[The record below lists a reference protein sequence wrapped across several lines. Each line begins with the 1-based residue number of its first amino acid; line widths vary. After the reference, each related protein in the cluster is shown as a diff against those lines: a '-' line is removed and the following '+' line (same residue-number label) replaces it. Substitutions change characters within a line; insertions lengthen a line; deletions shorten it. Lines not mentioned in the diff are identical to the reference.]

1 VGRVIELLERD
12 EQLQRL
18 VNALARAREGRGRL
32 IAIAAEAGAGK
43 TALTE
48 RFVAG
53 HAKDARVYWGA
64 CENLSTPE
72 VLLPLRD
79 IARASGESFEFG
91 ADHIRAFESLLQ
103 LLSRHAKPS
112 ILILEDVH
120 WADTA
125 TLDLIRFLARR
136 ISRVGALVLIT
147 YREEEVDVRSPVRSL
162 LGEAPAGNVERI
174 SLAPL
179 SLAAVTRLAA
189 QRGRRGEE
197 LFALTAGNPFL
208 VTEALAVEADVPA
221 DAVRDATL
229 ARASRLPESARAVLD
244 AVSIFPRHADTAV
257 VADLVKGAIDA
268 GLDECVEKGMLSLDR
283 GLVQFRHELARR
295 AIEASIAPARRVA
308 LHQKV
313 IDVLMR
319 RSDARASEI
328 AHHAERAGDVAALL
342 KFAHRAAEKAAR
354 AGAPR
359 EAAAHFATM
368 LRHRE
373 ALSSDLVLDVLEHHA
388 QQAYLMGDPEIAMI
402 SMTEAAEMRRRTGDI
417 LGLGRDLTR
426 LTRFAWMCGRR
437 TQAERFVEEAVAV
450 LQTVPRGPELAW
462 AYSHQSQLDM
472 LDSRMESAVFWG
484 RRALDLATV
493 LGEKEIIVHALGNIG
508 SAKEDVGDVELEK
521 SFDLAVAGNY
531 HDHVERASCNL
542 TCTYYWRR
550 DYQSALKFIDRGV
563 SYAVALELRHW
574 EGYLRGWRSMIL
586 LDQGDWPAAEDEAL
600 EICRRTYAV
609 DMYRFPALIA
619 LARLRVR
626 RGDPDADI
634 PLAAA
639 RHLAAGVAELQRTV
653 YVAIILAE
661 RVWLAM
667 STEGDEAQRMLRE
680 VHELAEVRNTRWVL
694 EDSALW
700 LSLLDDRAAGERA
713 AGERT
718 PCKVR
723 ATSKLSTPFR
733 EHCAGQWQEAAAGWR
748 ALGRPYEEAI
758 SLSVGDDAAQRAA
771 LEIFDRLGA
780 IPAAAR
786 LRRQMRAGG
795 SRAVPRGPIAV
806 TRANAAGLTR
816 RQVQVLGLLH
826 EALSNSEI
834 AARLCISAKTA
845 EHHVSAIMARLGVSS
860 RQEAA
865 VAARDRG
872 LLAEPK
878 K

>member
-1 VGRVIELLERD
+1 LD
-12 EQLQRL
+12 H
-18 VNALARAREGRGRL
+18 ALARAREGRGRL

-48 RFVAG
+48 HFVSG

-79 IARASGESFEFG
+79 IARASGEFFDVG
-91 ADHIRAFESLLQ
+91 ADYIRAFESLLH
-103 LLSRHAKPS
+103 LLSRDARPA
-112 ILILEDVH
+112 ILIIEDVH

-147 YREEEVDVRSPVRSL
+147 YRDEEVDTRSPVRNL
-162 LGEAPAGNVERI
+162 LGEAPTGNVERL

-197 LFALTAGNPFL
+197 LFALTAGNAFL
-208 VTEALAVEADVPA
+208 VTEALAVEGDVPT

-229 ARASRLPESARAVLD
+229 ARASRLPKSARAVLD
-244 AVSIFPRHADTAV
+244 AVSIFPRHAETAV
-257 VADLVKGAIDA
+257 VAELLRGAIDA
-268 GLDECVEKGMLSLDR
+268 GLDGCVEKGMLSLEG

-295 AIEASIAPARRVA
+295 AVEASMAPGRRAA

-313 IDVLMR
+313 TDVLMR

-328 AHHAERAGDVAALL
+328 AHHAERAGDIAALL
-342 KFAHRAAEKAAR
+342 EFAHRAAEQTSR

-368 LRHRE
+368 LRHRDS
-373 ALSSDLVLDVLEHHA
+373 LSSDLLLAVLEQHA
-388 QQAYLMGDPEIAMI
+388 QQAYLMGDPDVAMI
-402 SMTEAAEMRRRTGDI
+402 SMTEAAELRRRAGDI

-437 TQAERFVEEAVAV
+437 ADAERFVEEAITV
-450 LQTVPRGPELAW
+450 LQTVPPGAELAW

-472 LDSRMESAVFWG
+472 LDSRMDSAVDWG
-484 RRALDLATV
+484 ERALALATQ

-508 SAKEDVGDVELEK
+508 SAKEDGGGVELEK
-521 SFDLAVAGNY
+521 SFELAVAGKY

-550 DYQSALKFIDRGV
+550 DYQSALQFLNRGV

-574 EGYLRGWRSMIL
+574 EGYLRGWRSMVL
-586 LDQGDWPAAEDEAL
+586 LDQGDWPAAEEEAL

-626 RGDPDADI
+626 RGDSDADT
-634 PLAAA
+634 PFAAS
-639 RHLAAGVAELQRTV
+639 RHLAAGVSELQRTV
-653 YVAIILAE
+653 YVATILAE
-661 RVWLAM
+661 QAWLGT
-667 STEGDEAQRMLRE
+667 STETEEAHRLLRE
-680 VHELAEVRNTRWVL
+680 VQNLAEARNTRWVL
-694 EDSALW
+694 EESSLW
-700 LSLLDDRAAGERA
+700 LFLLGDGGPGA
-713 AGERT
+713 
-718 PCKVR
+718 PL
-723 ATSKLSTPFR
+723 SKLSSPFR
-733 EHCAGQWQEAAAGWR
+733 EHCAGRWQEAAEGWR
-748 ALGRPYEEAI
+748 ALGRPYEEALA
-758 SLSVGDDAAQRAA
+758 LSGGDDAAQRAA

-780 IPAAAR
+780 MPAAAR
-786 LRRQMRAGG
+786 LRRQMRTRG
-795 SRAVPRGPIAV
+795 SRAIPRGPIGL

-816 RQVQVLGLLH
+816 RQVQVLGLLG
-826 EALSNSEI
+826 EALSNAEI
-834 AARLCISAKTA
+834 ASRLCISAKTA
-845 EHHVSAIMARLGVSS
+845 EHHVSAIMARLEVSS

-865 VAARDRG
+865 AAARGRG
-872 LLAEPK
+872 LLAEFK